1 LNSASRVSDVLAQR
15 GKSKPNTRP
24 SVVLWLEHHNW
35 MVSHGYG
42 VWEPDSN
49 YFGLMNT
56 NGWQNGTKWVK
67 ERWAQVMKHED
78 ENLWLNFQGQ
88 GISWEYGA
96 NAEVTNQY
104 EQWVSSR
111 KLDRNGSM
119 FVK

>member
-1 LNSASRVSDVLAQR
+1 
-15 GKSKPNTRP
+15 
-24 SVVLWLEHHNW
+24 
-35 MVSHGYG
+35 
-42 VWEPDSN
+42 
-49 YFGLMNT
+49 
-56 NGWQNGTKWVK
+56 
-67 ERWAQVMKHED
+67 MKHED